1 MLEKQ
6 AKKIYL
12 GLGSNLGN
20 KKKNIEFAKFLL
32 QQNNKFTIVKISSFY
47 KTKSYPNY
55 KDPFFLNIVIEGK
68 TILKPLDLFIFV
80 KQIELKLG
88 RKKAFKNAPR
98 ECDIDILDYDQKVF
112 KIKNKNDFIYIP
124 HQRLHERNFVLLPLF
139 EISKTWIYPKK
150 NKKIT
155 DLLANIGTNNL
166 RTIKLI

>member
-80 KQIELKLG
+80 KQIELMLG
-88 RKKAFKNAPR
+88 RKKSFKNAPR
-98 ECDIDILDYDQKVF
+98 VCDIDILDYDQKVF
-112 KIKNKNDFIYIP
+112 KIKNNNDFIYIP
-124 HQRLHERNFVLLPLF
+124 HPRLHQRNFVLLPLF

-150 NKKIT
+150 NKKIS
-155 DLLANIGTNNL
+155 DLLNNLGTNNL